1 MIKALI
7 FDLDNTIFPTK
18 TISDEIFAPIY
29 EMMEQYRGSLSDEA
43 IGNIKTELV
52 RKPFQKIADQYH
64 FPAELKSQGIE
75 LLKQT
80 VYTKTASTYK
90 DYELVRSISLP
101 KFLVTAGFTKLQ
113 QSKVDALGVRSD
125 FKEVIIVDQEITA
138 ETKRDFFV
146 RLIQKYSYRSEEL
159 IAVGD
164 DPESEIGMAR
174 ELGIKTY
181 LYDPES
187 RFKSKGVTWHEQGY
201 APLRRLLENIGH

>member
-7 FDLDNTIFPTK
+7 FDLDNTIFATT
-18 TISDEIFAPIY
+18 TISDEIFGPIY
-29 EMMEQYRGSLSDEA
+29 ELMEQYRINLSDE
-43 IGNIKTELV
+43 IIESIKSELV
-52 RKPFQKIADQYH
+52 RMPFQKIADKYH
-64 FPAELKSQGIE
+64 FPAQLKSNGIE

-80 VYTKTASTYK
+80 VYNKPVKPYK
-90 DYELVRSISLP
+90 DYELARSTSVT

-125 FKEVIIVDQEITA
+125 FKEVIVVDQEVTD
-138 ETKRDFFV
+138 ETKRDVFA
-146 RLIQKYSYRSEEL
+146 RLMQKYGYEKDEL

-174 ELGIKTY
+174 DLGIKTY

-187 RFKSKGVTWHEQGY
+187 RFKSEGVTWHEQHY
-201 APLRRLLENIGH
+201 DKLVALLRS